1 MAPLS
6 MLTARPADGQDG
18 TPADPMR
25 PRYTAQSQ
33 TAEIC
38 PRRGVSGLPA
48 TKTRADR
55 FLVPRVIGSSRGT
68 S

>member
-18 TPADPMR
+18 TAADPMR
-25 PRYTAQSQ
+25 PGYTAQSQ

-38 PRRGVSGLPA
+38 PRRGVIGWPA
-48 TKTRADR
+48 TKTPADP
-55 FLVPRVIGSSRGT
+55 FPVPRVIGSSRGT
-68 S
+68 P